1 MKLPRTLVAGASGG
15 LALSV
20 GSALAQQGFPST
32 LNCSNKQR
40 AYESAGR
47 IITVRNDGSYVV
59 DFRRGEITQRLGGTE
74 VRYAYQVSSR
84 SIPGDHA
91 VELLGND
98 AALTVIRSGKRTT
111 FSLARLNPP
120 SLEAGICK

>member
-1 MKLPRTLVAGASGG
+1 MAGASGG

-74 VRYAYQVSSR
+74 VRYA
-84 SIPGDHA
+84 IKF
-91 VELLGND
+91 LL
-98 AALTVIRSGKRTT
+98 AA
-111 FSLARLNPP
+111 SLAITP
-120 SLEAGICK
+120 SNCSGTTQR

>member
-1 MKLPRTLVAGASGG
+1 VAGASAG
-15 LALSV
+15 LALDV
-20 GSALAQQGFPST
+20 ASALAQQGFPST
-32 LNCSNKQR
+32 LSCINKQR
-40 AYESAGR
+40 AYESAGL
-47 IITVRNDGSYVV
+47 ITTVRDDGSYVV
-59 DFRRGEITQRLGGTE
+59 DFRRGEITQRFGSTE

-84 SIPGDHA
+84 SIPGDQA
-91 VELLGND
+91 IELLGND